1 MANRKRT
8 GRLMGKLNDLQVK
21 RASKRGL
28 LNDGN
33 GLNLQIAANGSK
45 SWVLRYKLNG
55 KARSLGLGPLRDVS
69 LGLARE
75 RAADARREIFNGVD
89 VVEARRERK
98 VASRLD
104 VAKSNSFDEVAE
116 EFITSHRD
124 GWRNKKHAEQ
134 WRSTLRTYA
143 SPVFGKLPVAAVD
156 VRLVLKTLQPI
167 WAVKPETASRLRG
180 RIEAVLGYAK
190 ALKHREGEN
199 PAQWRGNLD
208 ALLPARSKVR
218 RVKHHS
224 ALAYT
229 EVGAFM
235 VDLRRR
241 DAVAASALDFAIL
254 SACRTSEVL
263 NATWEEI
270 DLTNRVWTVPES
282 RMKAGREHKVPL
294 SDAGMAV
301 LEAMKVVRRSN
312 YIFPG
317 MKRSKPLSNMAMLN
331 LLNRMGRGDLTV
343 HGFRSSFR
351 DWCAEQTNFPS
362 EVAEMALA
370 HAVGNKVEAAYRRGD
385 LFEKRRK
392 LMDAWAT
399 YISKPTADYASKVV
413 AIRSGS

>member
-1 MANRKRT
+1 MANTPRT

-33 GLNLQIAANGSK
+33 GLNLQIAGNDSK

-89 VVEARRERK
+89 VVESRRVRK
-98 VASRLD
+98 IASRLD
-104 VAKSNSFDEVAE
+104 VAKSKSFDEVAE
-116 EFITSHRD
+116 QFITSHRA
-124 GWRNKKHAEQ
+124 GWRNKKHAAQ

-156 VRLVLKTLQPI
+156 IRLVLQVLQPV
-167 WAVKPETASRLRG
+167 WVVKPETASRLRG

-190 ALKHREGEN
+190 ALKLREGEN

-208 ALLPARSKVR
+208 ALLPARSKIC

-224 ALAYT
+224 ALAYA

-235 VDLRRR
+235 VDLRQR
-241 DAVAASALDFAIL
+241 DAVAARALELAIL
-254 SACRTSEVL
+254 AACRTSEVL
-263 NATWEEI
+263 NATWHEI
-270 DLTNRVWTVPES
+270 DLANRVWVIPEN
-282 RMKAGREHKVPL
+282 RMKIEKEHRIPL
-294 SDAGMAV
+294 SDAAIAV
-301 LEAMKVVRRSN
+301 LEAMQSVGQGE

-317 MKRSKPLSNMAMLN
+317 MRRGKPLSNMAML
-331 LLNRMGRGDLTV
+331 LLLRRMERGDLTV

-351 DWCAEQTNFPS
+351 DWCAEQTSFPS

-370 HAVGNKVEAAYRRGD
+370 HSVGNKVEAAYRRGD
-385 LFEKRRK
+385 LFEKRRR
-392 LMDAWAT
+392 LMDAWAS
-399 YISKPTADYASKVV
+399 YISTPVAHKVI
-413 AIRSGS
+413 AIRRGS